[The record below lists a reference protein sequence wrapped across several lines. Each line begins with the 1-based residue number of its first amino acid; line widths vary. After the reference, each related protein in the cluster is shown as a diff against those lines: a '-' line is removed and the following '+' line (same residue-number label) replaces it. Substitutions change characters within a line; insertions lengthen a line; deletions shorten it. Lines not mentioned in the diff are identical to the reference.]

1 MKKIKHNLL
10 ERLEYESMQL
20 ALEMHA
26 KPSLSLNTVFEIL
39 ESFTKIIIP
48 NYINLIDISKQ
59 EELLH

>member
-1 MKKIKHNLL
+1 MKILNNLL

-26 KPSLSLNTVFEIL
+26 KPSLPRNNVFEIL